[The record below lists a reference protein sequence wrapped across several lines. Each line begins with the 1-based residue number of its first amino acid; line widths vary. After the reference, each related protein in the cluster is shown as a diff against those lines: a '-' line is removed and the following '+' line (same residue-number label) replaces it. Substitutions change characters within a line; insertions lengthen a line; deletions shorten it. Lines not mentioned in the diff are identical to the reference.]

1 VWGDL
6 DGDVDG
12 GIERFRRES
21 ISLIV
26 RWMELFNEEG

>member
-1 VWGDL
+1 MWSDL
-6 DGDVDG
+6 DGDVDR

-26 RWMELFNEEG
+26 HRMELFNEEG